1 MLKTTVALVALS
13 LLTAGVAFGETPAQ
27 PTSAEPASP
36 VQNTATYGD
45 YVRSSLDGYIRPAMG
60 RFAQDAARLPD
71 AVQGACAAGD
81 DSTREEFRAVY
92 GATLASFARISFLRF
107 GPLTAA
113 NRLERLAFMP
123 DARGVAQRQVRKILA
138 DRDSTA
144 ATAEQ
149 LADKSVAV
157 QGLTALQLVAFDEA
171 GAVQLGGQG
180 ADAAFTCAYALAIAG
195 NISAIAGELVRDWAD
210 PAGFSEELLA
220 PGPDRPRLKSD
231 KEAAELIF
239 NALVTG
245 FVIVRDQDLLPAL
258 ASGPDSAKPGRLPF
272 ARSGFTLAYLSA
284 EIGGLAEALK
294 AGGYE
299 RGLDSEGIWIPASLE
314 FEFGN
319 ALKVLARL
327 REPMRVALTD
337 AEQHGRLAYVALVL
351 KGLRDTVALNL
362 AGSLNL
368 AGGFN
373 ALDGD

>member
-1 MLKTTVALVALS
+1 MLKIPVALVALS
-13 LLTAGVAFGETPAQ
+13 LLAAGVARGETAVQPVQAGQPAQ
-27 PTSAEPASP
+27 VA
-36 VQNTATYGD
+36 ATYGD
-45 YVRSSLDGYIRPAMG
+45 YVRASLEGYIRPAMG
-60 RFAQDAARLPD
+60 RFATDAARLPD

-81 DSTREEFRAVY
+81 DSAREEFRAVY

-107 GPLTAA
+107 GPLAEG

-138 DRDSTA
+138 DRDPTA

-149 LADKSVAV
+149 LAGKSVAV
-157 QGLTALQLVAFDEA
+157 QGLTALQLVAFDDA
-171 GAVQLGGQG
+171 GAVMLGGQG
-180 ADAAFTCAYALAIAG
+180 EDAGFACAYSLAIAT
-195 NISAIAGELVRDWAD
+195 NVSAIAGELTRDWAD
-210 PAGFSEELLA
+210 PAGFSGELLA
-220 PGPDRPRLKSD
+220 PGPERPRLKTD

-258 ASGPDSAKPGRLPF
+258 GSGPDAAKPGRLPF

-284 EIGGLAEALK
+284 GIGGLAEALE

-299 RGLDSEGIWIPASLE
+299 RGLDSEGVWIPASLE

-319 ALKVLARL
+319 ALKMLARL
-327 REPMRVALTD
+327 REPMHVALND

-368 AGGFN
+368 SGGFN

>member
-1 MLKTTVALVALS
+1 MLKIPVALVALS
-13 LLTAGVAFGETPAQ
+13 LLTAGVARGETAVQPVQAGQPAQ
-27 PTSAEPASP
+27 VA
-36 VQNTATYGD
+36 ATYGD
-45 YVRSSLDGYIRPAMG
+45 YVRASLEGYIRPAMG
-60 RFAQDAARLPD
+60 RFATDAARLPD

-81 DSTREEFRAVY
+81 DSAREEFRAVY

-107 GPLTAA
+107 GPLAEG

-138 DRDSTA
+138 DRDLTA

-149 LADKSVAV
+149 LAGKSVAV
-157 QGLTALQLVAFDEA
+157 QGLTALQLVAFDDA
-171 GAVQLGGQG
+171 GAVMLGGQG
-180 ADAAFTCAYALAIAG
+180 EDAGFACAYSLAIAT
-195 NISAIAGELVRDWAD
+195 NVSAIAGELTRDWAD
-210 PAGFSEELLA
+210 PAGFSGELLA
-220 PGPDRPRLKSD
+220 PGPERPRLKSD

-258 ASGPDSAKPGRLPF
+258 GSGPDAAKPGRLPF

-284 EIGGLAEALK
+284 GIGGLAEALE

-299 RGLDSEGIWIPASLE
+299 RGLDSEGVWIPASLE

-319 ALKVLARL
+319 ALKMLARL
-327 REPMRVALTD
+327 REPMHVALTD

-368 AGGFN
+368 SGGFN

>member
-1 MLKTTVALVALS
+1 MPKIPAALVALS
-13 LLTAGVAFGETPAQ
+13 LLAAGVARGETAVQPVQAGQPAQ
-27 PTSAEPASP
+27 VA
-36 VQNTATYGD
+36 ATYGD
-45 YVRSSLDGYIRPAMG
+45 YVRASLVGYIRPAMG
-60 RFAQDAARLPD
+60 RFATDAARLPD

-81 DSTREEFRAVY
+81 DGAREEFRAVY

-107 GPLTAA
+107 GPLAEG

-138 DRDSTA
+138 DRDPTA

-149 LADKSVAV
+149 LAGKSVAV

-171 GAVQLGGQG
+171 GAVLLGGQG
-180 ADAAFTCAYALAIAG
+180 EDAGYACAYALAIAT
-195 NISAIAGELVRDWAD
+195 NVSAIAGELTRDWAD
-210 PAGFSEELLA
+210 PAGFSGELLG
-220 PGPDRPRLKSD
+220 PGPERPRLKSD

-299 RGLDSEGIWIPASLE
+299 RGVDSEGTWIPASLE

-319 ALKVLARL
+319 ALKMLARL

-368 AGGFN
+368 SGGFN

>member
-1 MLKTTVALVALS
+1 MLKIPAALVALS
-13 LLTAGVAFGETPAQ
+13 LLTVGGARGETTVQPVQAGQPAQ
-27 PTSAEPASP
+27 VAAI
-36 VQNTATYGD
+36 YGD
-45 YVRSSLDGYIRPAMG
+45 YVRGSLEGYIRPAMG
-60 RFAQDAARLPD
+60 RFATDAARLPD

-81 DSTREEFRAVY
+81 DSAREEFRAVY

-107 GPLTAA
+107 GPLAEG

-138 DRDSTA
+138 DRDPTA

-149 LADKSVAV
+149 LAGKSVAV
-157 QGLTALQLVAFDEA
+157 QGLTALQLVAFDDA
-171 GAVQLGGQG
+171 GAVLLGGQG
-180 ADAAFTCAYALAIAG
+180 EDAAFACAYSLAIAT
-195 NISAIAGELVRDWAD
+195 NVATIASELTRDWAD
-210 PAGFSEELLA
+210 PAGFSGELLA
-220 PGPDRPRLKSD
+220 PGPERPRLKSD

-258 ASGPDSAKPGRLPF
+258 GSGPDAAKPGRLPF

-294 AGGYE
+294 ADGYE
-299 RGLDSEGIWIPASLE
+299 RGLDSEGTWIPASLE

-319 ALKVLARL
+319 GLKALARM
-327 REPMRVALTD
+327 REPMRVTL
-337 AEQHGRLAYVALVL
+337 AEPETHAGLSYVALVL

-368 AGGFN
+368 SGGFN